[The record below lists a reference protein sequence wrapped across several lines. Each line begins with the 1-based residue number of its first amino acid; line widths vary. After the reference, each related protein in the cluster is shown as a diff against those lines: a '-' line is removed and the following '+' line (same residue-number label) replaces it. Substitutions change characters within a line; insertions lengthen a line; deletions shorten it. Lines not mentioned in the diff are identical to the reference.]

1 MLFQSSRPRSSVRGG
16 ADPSS
21 LCNAPVHNEED
32 ILHVKEL
39 PSFDGRLSQV
49 PAPPR
54 PVAPRPCARA
64 ADLPRL
70 ADRARAQSASELLL
84 SYLTVP
90 YIRIPLVVNFFASSE
105 HVRPRPPPPPPPP
118 PPRRAAGLPA
128 GHDRWARWRTQ
139 TPSLPYK
146 VDKSR
151 PSLRTNWTRRDTTGG
166 RAGAPRPAAG
176 AGLGAL

>member
-105 HVRPRPPPPPPPP
+105 HVRPRPPPPPP
-118 PPRRAAGLPA
+118 
-128 GHDRWARWRTQ
+128 ARGG
-139 TPSLPYK
+139 P
-146 VDKSR
+146 
-151 PSLRTNWTRRDTTGG
+151 TGG
-166 RAGAPRPAAG
+166 TRQV
-176 AGLGAL
+176 GALAHPDPLPPVQSGQVSSIPPY